1 MAKQTWKPGT
11 LVSPVP
17 PMLVSCGTMD
27 APNIITAAWC
37 GNVNSVPPKTYV
49 SIRPERYSYGLI
61 KESGEFVLNLPT
73 ERLLKAADWC
83 GVRSGRDHQKFTE
96 MGLTPEACSQVSA
109 PQIAECPITLECRVC
124 QIIPMGSHDMFL
136 ADIVAVNV
144 DDSLLDAG
152 GALHMERADLVAY
165 AHGQYFALG
174 KSLGH
179 FGFSVKKKSTVKKEA
194 AKKAAGKEG
203 AKKAADPRKPP
214 RRK

>member
-27 APNIITAAWC
+27 APNIITTAWC

-179 FGFSVKKKSTVKKEA
+179 FGFSVKKKSTAKKEA

-203 AKKAADPRKPP
+203 GKKAADPRKPP

>member
-11 LVSPVP
+11 LVAPVP
-17 PMLVSCGTMD
+17 PMLVSCGTMES
-27 APNIITAAWC
+27 PNIITAAWC

-49 SIRPERYSYGLI
+49 SIRPERFSYHLI
-61 KESGEFVLNLPT
+61 KENGEFVLNLPT
-73 ERLLKAADWC
+73 ERLIKAADWC

-96 MGLTPEACSQVSA
+96 MGLTAEPCSLVNA
-109 PQIAECPITLECRVC
+109 PQIGECPITLECKVC

-144 DDSLLDAG
+144 DDSLLDES
-152 GALHMERADLVAY
+152 GALHMERAGLVAY

-179 FGFSVKKKSTVKKEA
+179 FGFSVKKKSTARREA
-194 AKKAAGKEG
+194 VKKAAARKQ
-203 AKKAADPRKPP
+203 APKK
-214 RRK
+214 